1 MFFQIFVILLIFSS
15 TSSKRR
21 ISSKNR
27 QFEARPGMGGL
38 VLEEAAEDKE
48 VAKESVLKPVLED
61 ISQETIK
68 NDTAEIKKLTY
79 ETLNDNTGIMQVKNL
94 EEDMAMRILDSAVNI
109 TEDAEELYFDDEE
122 MPRNLSA
129 LPEAEGKKVF
139 WVDAT
144 FKAVDLNLN
153 ISNVPE
159 CITWQRYWKAKD
171 NSSNIEKFRL
181 LKIGNQTMSERSINE
196 LVEYEVLEKGDR
208 LLSLIPSSVAD
219 ELFDN
224 QNFEAIGILWQ
235 EICGEHER
243 DFFYTSP
250 EDAKAIGVDN
260 DSIICEPFRF
270 VAFSPLLVF
279 SSADVSNAL
288 GLKIA
293 SRLYS
298 RHQRVGLA
306 LQGICSD
313 YVPTAIEAFNAS
325 EFEGIEIEGPIGVNI
340 SALESAG
347 VNLTE
352 LAEKL
357 RNDTEVDDILSR
369 TKDME
374 KQVGVAYPLPTVR
387 FEWFSNR
394 KNAIDKNPEVRL
406 PELYIDNYEP
416 AKCNRSR
423 KSGEFAC
430 LRAIFRLKRD
440 VGFHIAQTYIPT
452 SLALMFSWVGVWLP
466 EEFMEGRI
474 GVAITVLLTLS
485 TESAGAREHLPS
497 VSYLKA
503 IDLWF
508 GFVTGFVFF
517 TLLQTLFVIGFDKRA
532 NQLRKWAQKKR
543 RGTLELSRE
552 AREDMS
558 ERADKYHKIG
568 RYLDN
573 CCRVFYPLSFALF
586 LILYYFM
593 LTEGRQD
600 DCFTTNE

>member
-1 MFFQIFVILLIFSS
+1 
-15 TSSKRR
+15 
-21 ISSKNR
+21 
-27 QFEARPGMGGL
+27 MGGL

-48 VAKESVLKPVLED
+48 VAKESVLKPVL
-61 ISQETIK
+61 SQGAIK
-68 NDTAEIKKLTY
+68 NDTAEMKKLSY
-79 ETLNDNTGIMQVKNL
+79 ETLNDNTEMMQVKNF
-94 EEDMAMRILDSAVNI
+94 EEDMAMKILDSAVNI
-109 TEDAEELYFDDEE
+109 TEDGEELYFDDKE

-153 ISNVPE
+153 ISSVPE
-159 CITWQRYWKAKD
+159 CMTWQRFWKAKD

-260 DSIICEPFRF
+260 DSIICEPFRKELHPDTPTLINLEKRMTKLIGWNYTF
-270 VAFSPLLVF
+270 EGKNSENNTKNDAKKKIKTRQVVEKKEDKIAKTEEEMEEEIRNRTESATDGISRKPIELDISDESSPLLVF

-369 TKDME
+369 TKDMD
-374 KQVGVAYPLPTVR
+374 KQVGGSFILPNQYDPFSPPIVFQGSAVVVR
-387 FEWFSNR
+387 FGIYIESISN
-394 KNAIDKNPEVRL
+394 
-406 PELYIDNYEP
+406 
-416 AKCNRSR
+416 
-423 KSGEFAC
+423 F
-430 LRAIFRLKRD
+430 
-440 VGFHIAQTYIPT
+440 QTSTMDYDMDIY
-452 SLALMFSWVGVWLP
+452 LMV
-466 EEFMEGRI
+466 
-474 GVAITVLLTLS
+474 
-485 TESAGAREHLPS
+485 
-497 VSYLKA
+497 
-503 IDLWF
+503 
-508 GFVTGFVFF
+508 
-517 TLLQTLFVIGFDKRA
+517 
-532 NQLRKWAQKKR
+532 
-543 RGTLELSRE
+543 
-552 AREDMS
+552 
-558 ERADKYHKIG
+558 
-568 RYLDN
+568 
-573 CCRVFYPLSFALF
+573 
-586 LILYYFM
+586 
-593 LTEGRQD
+593 
-600 DCFTTNE
+600 